1 MTRRRILPR
10 VAAASLAALLTGVV
24 VVDAGT
30 AAPSVTPATG
40 EFAELVPRP
49 VSATAEAGDGF
60 TLSEESTI
68 RASEELEGLATTL
81 ADLLEPAT
89 GFDVEITSGEAG
101 AGDIRLELVAD
112 EAADPESYELVV
124 DDRVRIAAPTPH
136 GLF

>member
-1 MTRRRILPR
+1 
-10 VAAASLAALLTGVV
+10 
-24 VVDAGT
+24 
-30 AAPSVTPATG
+30 
-40 EFAELVPRP
+40 VPRP

-112 EAADPESYELVV
+112 EAADPESYELMV

-136 GLF
+136 GLFNGIQTLRQLLPAWIESPNPVEADWHVPAVMIRDEPRFEYRG